1 MKNIKQFLKNMN
13 YPILSMY
20 SIVLII
26 IILILMI
33 SVVNDIHMLN
43 KHKSQT
49 NKKFEDEAIYQ
60 QEHNNRIENIEER
73 LNEIENNK

>member
-1 MKNIKQFLKNMN
+1 MKNIKQFFKNMN

-20 SIVLII
+20 STVLII
-26 IILILMI
+26 IILILII

-43 KHKSQT
+43 EHKSQT

-60 QEHNNRIENIEER
+60 QEHDNRIENIEER

>member
-60 QEHNNRIENIEER
+60 QEHDNRIENIEER